1 MDFGKEKYVSLG
13 IVNSDDGL
21 FTNLALLL
29 SDECEYTIKAAIFE
43 GNNKKILSEITKGSA
58 AKRGYG
64 RMQKTKATIQLM
76 SQLAKGENSVKEI
89 VWIKGDNVQDLL
101 GIK

>member
-29 SDECEYTIKAAIFE
+29 SDECEHTIKAAIFE
-43 GNNKKILSEITKGSA
+43 GNDKKILSKITKGSA

-64 RMQKTKATIQLM
+64 RMQKNK
-76 SQLAKGENSVKEI
+76 SNNSTHVAACKRR
-89 VWIKGDNVQDLL
+89 KFR
-101 GIK
+101 